1 VARIAFVRHRS
12 VNQIRAKYRAC
23 RHPVEKTRWHAV
35 WLLAR
40 TDEPRTPAQVA
51 ALVGLSDVTVRA
63 VLHRWNASG
72 PDGLAD
78 GRKDNGSDP
87 RLAPRR
93 REALYAALQGRPPD
107 GGVWTGPKVAR
118 YVRDRWS
125 IAVAP
130 VTGWRWLVDLGFTL
144 QVPRPSHPGSAD
156 QPARRAWKKTCDAG

>member
-1 VARIAFVRHRS
+1 MLTPQPHVVGGNRMARIPFARHRTAK
-12 VNQIRAKYRAC
+12 QLRAKYRAR
-23 RHPVEKTRWHAV
+23 RHPVEKVRWHAV

-63 VLHRWNASG
+63 ILHRWNASG

-93 REALYAALQGRPPD
+93 
-107 GGVWTGPKVAR
+107 
-118 YVRDRWS
+118 
-125 IAVAP
+125 
-130 VTGWRWLVDLGFTL
+130 
-144 QVPRPSHPGSAD
+144 
-156 QPARRAWKKTCDAG
+156 